1 MVGVIVAAKGVPGV
15 QCAVQREVEV
25 ILGDELPQVGRTEV
39 IFLCTEGIF
48 QIKGIDAQLVGH
60 DHIHIVRHAA
70 GDPVVTADG
79 LQPPD
84 LVYVLK
90 SDAVHLVSTV
100 LLQQAAQTQHALAGR
115 MDVGQHQ
122 IDDIF
127 LADAA
132 GHLGLFALGGL
143 ILHQRVCA
151 QYAGIGGD
159 GLGGGHAHVSGV
171 DTGGCP
177 DALAL
182 HGVGHGGKPQR
193 ALRQGDFHM
202 GKDAAV
208 GLGQLLRVDHGKFFR
223 GEMAGAGVIVAGDH
237 GRAIVRCCLADQ
249 NGSASHRFSLHI
261 L

>member
-1 MVGVIVAAKGVPGV
+1 MVGVIVAAKGIPGV

-25 ILGDELPQVGRTEV
+25 VLGDELPQVGRAEV
-39 IFLCTEGIF
+39 VFLCAEGIF
-48 QIKGIDAQLVGH
+48 QIKGVDAQLVGH

-84 LVYVLK
+84 LVYILK

-100 LLQQAAQTQHALAGR
+100 LLQQAAQTQHALTGR
-115 MDVGQHQ
+115 VDIGQHQ
-122 IDDIF
+122 IDDIL

-132 GHLGLFALGGL
+132 GHLGLFTLGGL

-151 QYAGIGGD
+151 QHAGVGGD
-159 GLGGGHAHVSGV
+159 GLGGGHAHI
-171 DTGGCP
+171 GGIDAGSRP

-182 HGVGHGGKPQR
+182 YGVGHGGKPQC

-202 GKDAAV
+202 GEDAAV
-208 GLGQLLRVDHGKFFR
+208 GLGQVFRVDHSEFFS

>member
-15 QCAVQREVEV
+15 QRAVQREVEV
-25 ILGDELPQVGRTEV
+25 VLCNKFTQIGRAEV
-39 IFLCTEGIF
+39 VFLCAEGIF
-48 QIKGIDAQLVGH
+48 QIKSIDAQLVGH

-84 LVYVLK
+84 LVHVLK

-100 LLQQAAQTQHALAGR
+100 LLQQTAQTQHALTGR
-115 MDVGQHQ
+115 VDIGQHQ
-122 IDDIF
+122 IDDIL

-143 ILHQRVCA
+143 VLHQRVCA
-151 QYAGIGGD
+151 QHTGVGGD
-159 GLGGGHAHVSGV
+159 GLGSGHAHVSGV
-171 DTGGCP
+171 DARSCP

-193 ALRQGDFHM
+193 ALRQRDLHM
-202 GKDAAV
+202 GEDAAV
-208 GLGQLLRVDHGKFFR
+208 GLGQILRVDHGEFFS

>member
-1 MVGVIVAAKGVPGV
+1 MAAKGVPGV
-15 QCAVQREVEV
+15 QRAVQRKVEV
-25 ILGDELPQVGRTEV
+25 ILGNELPQVGRAEV
-39 IFLCTEGIF
+39 VFLCAEGIF
-48 QIKGIDAQLVGH
+48 QIKGVDAQLVGH

-100 LLQQAAQTQHALAGR
+100 LFQQTAQTQHALTGR
-115 MDVGQHQ
+115 VDIGQHQ
-122 IDDIF
+122 IDDIL

-132 GHLGLFALGGL
+132 GHLGLFTLGGL

-151 QYAGIGGD
+151 QHAGVGGV
-159 GLGGGHAHVSGV
+159 GLGGGRVIKEGV
-171 DTGGCP
+171 DTGSRP

-182 HGVGHGGKPQR
+182 HGKPQC
-193 ALRQGDFHM
+193 ALRQRDLHRGD
-202 GKDAAV
+202 DAAV
-208 GLGQLLRVDHGKFFR
+208 GLGQLLRVDHGKFFS

-249 NGSASHRFSLHI
+249 NSSASHSFSLHI